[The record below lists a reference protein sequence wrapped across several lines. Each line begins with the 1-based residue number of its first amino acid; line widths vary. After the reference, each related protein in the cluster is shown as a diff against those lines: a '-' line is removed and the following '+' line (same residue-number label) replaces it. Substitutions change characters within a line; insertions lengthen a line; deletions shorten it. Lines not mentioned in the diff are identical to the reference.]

1 MAPKSAGPAVDDEDP
16 DKSPVADI
24 GEQRPVE
31 QQKRPP
37 GTDPDPAAYGQAS
50 SQQTGDNAGSK

>member
-16 DKSPVADI
+16 DQSPVADI
-24 GEQRPVE
+24 GEQRPVG
-31 QQKRPP
+31 QRKGPS
-37 GTDPDPAAYGQAS
+37 GLSPDPVADGQAS